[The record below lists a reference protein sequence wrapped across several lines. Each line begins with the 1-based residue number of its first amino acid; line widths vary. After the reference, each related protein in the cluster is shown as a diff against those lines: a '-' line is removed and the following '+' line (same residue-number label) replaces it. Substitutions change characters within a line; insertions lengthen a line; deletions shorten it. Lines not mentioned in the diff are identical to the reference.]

1 MLADPVIEG
10 FVVNIRDVTDR
21 RRREQRMSVLNRA
34 LGHDLRNNMN
44 IVLGD
49 TEFLVREHG
58 PDDRAE
64 TIRPTATDTLELNSK
79 LRDVERALDAS
90 KTPREP
96 IDVMSV
102 RRETPHSGLRPARR
116 SPSKL
121 TCRRTSGCLQT
132 RMSGQLSTTSS
143 KTPSDATTLILI
155 IVVLYRRVEI
165 DRVCKALTRL
175 SIDVLLK

>member
-102 RRETPHSGLRPARR
+102 VEKRLTAVSDPPGGRRRNRPAGERVGACKPVCRVSYRR
-116 SPSKL
+116 RHRKR
-121 TCRRTSGCLQT
+121 RRTQ
-132 RMSGQLSTTSS
+132 RH
-143 KTPSDATTLILI
+143 
-155 IVVLYRRVEI
+155 
-165 DRVCKALTRL
+165 
-175 SIDVLLK
+175 